1 METKTKNS
9 PTTSNSPKLKK
20 PRPVLPNYSAQ
31 EKAQAILRVWT
42 ERCKPSEVCREMNV
56 NWITFEQWQRRAME
70 GMLQALEPRV
80 SLAKGRALSP
90 RLQALLLKRQQTS
103 NTSKIVERLQ
113 QIQLAKA
120 PEPAAQNP

>member
-9 PTTSNSPKLKK
+9 STTSSGLKTKRARQISPG
-20 PRPVLPNYSAQ
+20 YSAQ

-42 ERCKPSEVCREMNV
+42 ERCKPVEVCRELKV
-56 NWITFEQWQRRAME
+56 NWATFEQWQQRAME

-80 SLAKGRALSP
+80 SLTKGQALSP
-90 RLQALLLKRQQTS
+90 RLQALLLKRQSATAARKLTQ
-103 NTSKIVERLQ
+103 RLE

-120 PEPAAQNP
+120 PEPAAQPQ